1 MDNYENTPII
11 ATFVLVMTFALVM
24 IIIGIVI
31 IFKFFVLPNVSDSN
45 NVSDDS
51 NNTYILEYSID
62 NERYKM
68 EFTPVDISFG
78 DNNSYVQYICDNY
91 NVIVSQCG
99 IIWEDYTNDT
109 AEVFENAQVY
119 LKERMNTRIS
129 REEKNNYESNQY

>member
-1 MDNYENTPII
+1 MNYYKIPII
-11 ATFVLVMTFALVM
+11 TIYALVM
-24 IIIGIVI
+24 IAIWAVIV
-31 IFKFFVLPNVSDSN
+31 FKLFASLNVSDDSN

-51 NNTYILEYSID
+51 NNTYILEYTID

-99 IIWEDYTNDT
+99 TIWEDYTNDT

-119 LKERMNTRIS
+119 LKEKMNTRIG